1 MIHEARCRMQD
12 ARKRR
17 CPENPFSF
25 SLNTVY
31 DEPVKNF
38 VLKAVFI
45 TGGCLGLTAA
55 VTMGIVLG
63 RQKDSCV

>member
-1 MIHEARCRMQD
+1 MQD

-31 DEPVKNF
+31 DEPVKSINF
-38 VLKAVFI
+38 TTK
-45 TGGCLGLTAA
+45 
-55 VTMGIVLG
+55 VTKEEKNLDTVGFPI
-63 RQKDSCV
+63 RIPTSEF